1 MGILSN
7 FLGWRDGRA
16 AIDGSA
22 ILRPAHHSELD
33 PAIRLVLGGQ
43 AAGITDHHVREFLAF
58 ANERAIDLA
67 MLWIAEY
74 AGRPLLAAL
83 PIISPGRTALLFAS
97 PPPSRSFDATLGQ
110 LIGAVCLSIRDRDIH
125 LAQALLD
132 PADEIMHRIYTSA
145 GFELMAELIY
155 LQGSPPPDI
164 APPVL
169 PPHCRW
175 ATYSAATHDQFVQT
189 IRTSYGQSLDC
200 PALNGLRDMSDVIEG
215 HKASGVFEPGHWFLL
230 YEALRPIGVLL
241 LASSGRNEDLMELVY
256 LGLPPEARG
265 HNLSEI
271 LMRQAMA
278 VVAATKH
285 QRLSLAVDERNIPAL
300 KLYYRHGM
308 SRITSKLALMRDLRG
323 AS

>member
-16 AIDGSA
+16 AVDGGA
-22 ILRPAHHSELD
+22 ILRPAHTAELD
-33 PAIRLVLGGQ
+33 LAIRLVLGGQ
-43 AAGITDHHVREFLAF
+43 AAGITDHQVSEFLAF
-58 ANERAIDLA
+58 ANERGIDLGL
-67 MLWIAEY
+67 LWIAEH
-74 AGRPLLAAL
+74 ADKPLLAAL

-97 PPPSRSFDATLGQ
+97 PPPSHATESTLGH
-110 LIGAVCLSIRDRDIH
+110 LIDAVCQAIRERDIH

-132 PADEIMHRIYTSA
+132 PADEVMHRIYTSA
-145 GFELMAELIY
+145 GFEVMAELIY

-175 ATYSAATHDQFVQT
+175 ATYSAATHDQF
-189 IRTSYGQSLDC
+189 IRTIQASYRQSLDC
-200 PALNGLRDMSDVIEG
+200 PALNGLRDMGDVIEG
-215 HKASGVFEPGHWFLL
+215 HKASGAFAPGHWFLL
-230 YEALRPIGVLL
+230 YEADRPIGVLL
-241 LASSGRNEDLMELVY
+241 LASSGRDGDLMELVY

-265 HNLSEI
+265 RKLSEI

-285 QRLSLAVDERNIPAL
+285 QRLSLAVDERNVPAL
-300 KLYYRHGM
+300 KLYYRNGM
-308 SRITSKLALMRDLRG
+308 NRIASKLALMRDLR
-323 AS
+323 